1 MTQHVVKGTIQM
13 CYMIKV
19 GCSDII
25 QLKAIIQ
32 DRNSSVQVINGYLCF
47 ISFFELKHKGM
58 INRMYKLQPLL

>member
-25 QLKAIIQ
+25 QLKAIQ
-32 DRNSSVQVINGYLCF
+32 DRNSSVQVINGDYQGL
-47 ISFFELKHKGM
+47 LV
-58 INRMYKLQPLL
+58 LQGRSIAKNLNKVA